1 VSDTSS
7 KHTDTSPGL
16 NQPWRG
22 LLALGE
28 LVLATVAVL
37 VGIWC
42 WNRGIVPIT
51 TPTGNGTPPLVSI
64 VFYGNWMSGAI
75 GLCTIAA
82 LLVLDALRQ
91 SVLALRTRRRRSA
104 LPATKDYPLVDDPE
118 LDPVSD

>member
-1 VSDTSS
+1 VSETTTAAPKQADV
-7 KHTDTSPGL
+7 PPAL

-22 LLALGE
+22 WLAFGE
-28 LVLATVAVL
+28 VVLAAVAVV

-42 WNRGIVPIT
+42 WHRGIVQIV

-75 GLCTIAA
+75 GLCTLAA

-91 SVLALRTRRRRSA
+91 VVLALRTRRRRAA
-104 LPATKDYPLVDDPE
+104 LPATRDYPLVDDE
-118 LDPVSD
+118 QTG